1 VRNQTSFR
9 NILIEKDLDADIPD
23 ILVDPDQVQQVFVNI
38 ILNAAEAMTK
48 GGSLT
53 IRSRR
58 SPDADSIIVT
68 FADTGHGIS
77 EEVRERI
84 FDPFYTTKEHGT
96 GLGLSI
102 SYGIIEQHGGTI
114 SVDSIIGKG
123 STFTISLPILTS
135 EGSS

>member
-1 VRNQTSFR
+1 
-9 NILIEKDLDADIPD
+9 
-23 ILVDPDQVQQVFVNI
+23 VFVNV

-53 IRSRR
+53 IRSVRA
-58 SPDADSIIVT
+58 ADGQSIVVSL
-68 FADTGHGIS
+68 ADTGPGIP

-102 SYGIIEQHGGTI
+102 SYGIVEQHGGTI
-114 SVDSIIGKG
+114 SVDSSLGKG
-123 STFTISLPILTS
+123 SIFTIQLPILTS
-135 EGSS
+135 ESPL

>member
-1 VRNQTSFR
+1 MRS
-9 NILIEKDLDADIPD
+9 
-23 ILVDPDQVQQVFVNI
+23 VDG
-38 ILNAAEAMTK
+38 E
-48 GGSLT
+48 
-53 IRSRR
+53 
-58 SPDADSIIVT
+58 SIIVT
-68 FADTGHGIS
+68 LSDTGHGIS

-114 SVDSIIGKG
+114 SVDSVMDKG

-135 EGSS
+135 EVSS